1 MFPARASRCCC
12 FSGSLSKTGPS
23 KAQNGLKTA
32 PKGGFGAL
40 KAVSEGVFAA
50 KTAKNAP
57 EQAKPFPS
65 LLSDGQDSREAS
77 PLARSLTIAMVLNV
91 KSVLGF
97 FAAKLPGIYRHK
109 RPSSAIV
116 AIWMQLMLIIALTK
130 TLYHRAADRQSD
142 MLPLLRV

>member
-12 FSGSLSKTGPS
+12 CSGSLSKTGPS
-23 KAQNGLKTA
+23 KAQNGQKTA
-32 PKGGFGAL
+32 PIGGFGAL
-40 KAVSEGVFAA
+40 KAASEGVFAA

-77 PLARSLTIAMVLNV
+77 PLARSLTMAVRLNV

-97 FAAKLPGIYRHK
+97 FAVKLPGIYRHK
-109 RPSSAIV
+109 WPSWAIV
-116 AIWMQLMLIIALTK
+116 AIVMQLMSIIALTK

-142 MLPLLRV
+142 MLPSL